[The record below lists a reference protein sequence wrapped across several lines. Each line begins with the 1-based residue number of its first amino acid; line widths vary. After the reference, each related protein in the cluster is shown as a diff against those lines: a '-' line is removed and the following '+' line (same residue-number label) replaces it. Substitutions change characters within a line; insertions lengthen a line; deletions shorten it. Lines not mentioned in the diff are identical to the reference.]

1 MGVEFSE
8 ESGVIFNGDFDRFQA
23 QSAVPA
29 VFTLSH
35 EGELGLDVPRTRDFY
50 KEALNRLGGELQ
62 WTCEWQHCV
71 LVDNATRWPQY
82 ALVTGKELVGAHP
95 RFCIEVLP
103 SYQSACERVSEL
115 KRVVFEQAAPLR
127 GLV

>member
-1 MGVEFSE
+1 MDVEFSI
-8 ESGVIFNGDFDRFQA
+8 ESGIVFNGYFDLIQA

-35 EGELGLDVPRTRDFY
+35 EGELGLDVPRTRDFH
-50 KEALNRLGGELQ
+50 KEALNRLGEETQ

-71 LVDNATRWPQY
+71 LVDNATSWPQY

-95 RFCIEVLP
+95 RLCFEVFP
-103 SYQSACERVSEL
+103 SYQTACDRVAEL
-115 KRVVFEQAAPLR
+115 KSFIFESAAESKSER
-127 GLV
+127 